1 MKILKPIFFVLAY
14 KSLNLHTQNPLSI
27 MKEIEIV
34 TPVTSKSYPELT
46 EIERHLVDAARQAVK
61 GSYAPYR
68 HFHVGAAI
76 LLDNGVTVTGA
87 NQENAAYPSGTCAER
102 SACYYAGANYPD
114 AKFEMIAIAALDA
127 DMKEPATPTAPCGAC
142 RQALLEYET
151 RAGHNVAV
159 LLAGADEIYRLPSI
173 KSLLPLAFT
182 SF

>member
-1 MKILKPIFFVLAY
+1 M
-14 KSLNLHTQNPLSI
+14 
-27 MKEIEIV
+27 
-34 TPVTSKSYPELT
+34 
-46 EIERHLVDAARQAVK
+46 
-61 GSYAPYR
+61 
-68 HFHVGAAI
+68 
-76 LLDNGVTVTGA
+76 LDNGVTVTGA